1 MINDEIVN
9 LTQKFNAARK
19 LNNRFLQKI
28 NGDQDE
34 LFGCKFWVDV
44 EGEELAIILDKIH
57 FAAEWSVVLEGNDFA
72 IEYIFKGV
80 RNEQK
85 IEVFRFYLKGGV
97 IFLSINQND
106 EGIGNHTLEDTIESI
121 FKNFCSSLFN
131 SKYFSASPQE

>member
-34 LFGCKFWVDV
+34 FFGCKFWVDV

-85 IEVFRFYLKGGV
+85 IEVFRFYL
-97 IFLSINQND
+97 
-106 EGIGNHTLEDTIESI
+106 
-121 FKNFCSSLFN
+121 
-131 SKYFSASPQE
+131 